1 MDMASLQLLWLWTE
15 RAENAAFV
23 TDVIAA
29 AADDDEMR
37 IFAWAISI
45 MEQRLLIER
54 SLRLLIVRTKM
65 MMMIVAVCWTSLV
78 VNS

>member
-1 MDMASLQLLWLWTE
+1 MSTE

-29 AADDDEMR
+29 AAADDDEMR
-37 IFAWAISI
+37 IFAWAISVMVQGLI
-45 MEQRLLIER
+45 IEHSLL
-54 SLRLLIVRTKM
+54 LLIVWTKM

-78 VNS
+78 VMNS